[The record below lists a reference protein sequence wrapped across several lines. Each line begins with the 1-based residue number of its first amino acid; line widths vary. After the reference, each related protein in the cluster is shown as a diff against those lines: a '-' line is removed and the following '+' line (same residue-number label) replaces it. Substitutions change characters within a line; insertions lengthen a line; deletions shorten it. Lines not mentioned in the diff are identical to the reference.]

1 MPVFDGEQVMENFTP
16 LSALAGGVL
25 IGLSASL
32 LWLTTGRVAG
42 ISGILG
48 DLLGPEKGGVN
59 WRLAFLAGLMA
70 APLFVAAATGALP
83 TVTIAASWPT
93 LVLGGLLVGFGTRL
107 GGGCTSG
114 HGVCGVARLSQR
126 SLLATLLFMT
136 AGATV
141 AIIVR
146 HGLAG

>member
-1 MPVFDGEQVMENFTP
+1 MENFTP
-16 LSALAGGVL
+16 LSALVGGVL

-42 ISGILG
+42 ISGIVG
-48 DLLGPEKGGVN
+48 GLLGPERGDVN

-70 APLFVAAATGALP
+70 APLFAAAATGALP

-114 HGVCGVARLSQR
+114 HGVCGVARLSPR

-146 HGLAG
+146 HGFAG

>member
-1 MPVFDGEQVMENFTP
+1 MENFTP
-16 LSALAGGVL
+16 LSALAGGAL

-32 LWLTTGRVAG
+32 LWLTTGRIAG

-48 DLLGPEKGGVN
+48 GLLGPERGDVD
-59 WRLAFLAGLMA
+59 WRLAFLAGLVA
-70 APLFVAAATGALP
+70 APLLVAGASGALP
-83 TVTIAASWPT
+83 TVTIATSLPL

-126 SLLATLLFMT
+126 SLLATTLFM
-136 AGATV
+136 AVGVTV
-141 AIIVR
+141 AVIVR
-146 HGLAG
+146 HGFAG

>member
-1 MPVFDGEQVMENFTP
+1 MENFTP

-48 DLLGPEKGGVN
+48 GLLGPEKGDAN

-70 APLFVAAATGALP
+70 APLLVAAATGALP

-114 HGVCGVARLSQR
+114 HGVCGVARLSPR

-146 HGLAG
+146 HGLPG